1 VVAYKLL
8 FLNIFFATFCM
19 ACHTLEP
26 KPSADG
32 FSLRGKL
39 GVIDGDE
46 SYSARFLWRQNGER
60 FGIDLWGPLGQ
71 GRVRLE
77 GDNEQIVLIKGGEVL
92 AQGKHDEVMRSR
104 LGWTLP
110 LNVLPSWAL
119 GEPDASLSVTA
130 QEYDEEGHLIAF
142 EQLNWRVTYTQF
154 RLIGE
159 RSLPRT
165 ITARRGDYRVRLIIS
180 AWDI

>member
-1 VVAYKLL
+1 MVAYKFL

-19 ACHTLEP
+19 ACTTLEP

-39 GVIDGDE
+39 GVIDGSE
-46 SYSARFLWRQNGER
+46 SYSARFLWRQTGEA

-77 GDNEQIVLIKGGEVL
+77 GDKEQIAVIKGGVVL
-92 AQGKHDEVMRSR
+92 AEGKHDEVMRSR

-110 LNVLPSWAL
+110 LNALPSWAL
-119 GEPDASLSVTA
+119 GEPEPSLSVTA
-130 QEYDEEGHLIAF
+130 QEYDDEGHLIAF
-142 EQLNWRVTYTQF
+142 QQFDWRVTYTQF

-159 RSLPRT
+159 RSLPRR